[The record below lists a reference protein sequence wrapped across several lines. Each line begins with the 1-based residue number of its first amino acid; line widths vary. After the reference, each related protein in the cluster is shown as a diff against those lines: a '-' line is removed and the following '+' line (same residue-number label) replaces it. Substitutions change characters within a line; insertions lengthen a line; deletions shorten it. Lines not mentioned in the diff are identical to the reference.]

1 MLLLP
6 LGYTIAELLLL
17 LLLHGCRNESDRR
30 GEIQRGL
37 PADYKTTQNV
47 PETNYLWYF

>member
-17 LLLHGCRNESDRR
+17 LLLHGCRNAPRPTR
-30 GEIQRGL
+30 LGL
-37 PADYKTTQNV
+37 LYS
-47 PETNYLWYF
+47 

>member
-17 LLLHGCRNESDRR
+17 LLLLHGCRNAPPSDSVGTALLIVSRTSPR
-30 GEIQRGL
+30 N
-37 PADYKTTQNV
+37 PNST
-47 PETNYLWYF
+47 

>member
-30 GEIQRGL
+30 GEIQRGSRD
-37 PADYKTTQNV
+37 PGIQTAFT
-47 PETNYLWYF
+47 

>member
-17 LLLHGCRNESDRR
+17 LLLHEHSCRNAAPSDSV
-30 GEIQRGL
+30 GTAL
-37 PADYKTTQNV
+37 S
-47 PETNYLWYF
+47 